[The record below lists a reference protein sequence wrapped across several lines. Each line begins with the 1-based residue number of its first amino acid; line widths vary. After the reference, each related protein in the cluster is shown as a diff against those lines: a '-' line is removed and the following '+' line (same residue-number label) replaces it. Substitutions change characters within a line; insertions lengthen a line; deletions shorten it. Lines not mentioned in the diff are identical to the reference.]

1 MTTTIHNLASLRQ
14 FFNAERILICFN
26 GPISRNLIGE
36 IGQALRSHIEG
47 SRGDGSTAM
56 DVFSV
61 YIEMSQNIRHYAGTV
76 GYGDAEAS
84 ATVVIATTPDQRF
97 AVSAGNL
104 VELADGHALVERVQ
118 ALASLDKAGLKALY
132 KQQLRQP
139 REPQRSTGA
148 GLGLIEIARRASEPL
163 EVSLE
168 PQADGGRG
176 FLILR
181 AII

>member
-1 MTTTIHNLASLRQ
+1 MTATIHDLASLRQ

-26 GPISRNLIGE
+26 GPISRTLIGE
-36 IGQALRSHIEG
+36 IGQALRSHIEA

-61 YIEMSQNIRHYAGTV
+61 YIEMSQNIRHYASAR

-84 ATVVIATTPDQRF
+84 ATVVIATTPDDRY

-104 VELADGHALVERVQ
+104 VELADGHALIERVH
-118 ALASLDKAGLKALY
+118 ALAGLDKAALKALY

-139 REPQRSTGA
+139 RESQRSSGA
-148 GLGLIEIARRASEPL
+148 GLGLIEIARRASQPL

-168 PQADGGRG
+168 EQGDGRA

>member
-1 MTTTIHNLASLRQ
+1 MTVAIHNLASLRQ

-36 IGQALRSHIEG
+36 IGQALRSHIEASQG
-47 SRGDGSTAM
+47 NGSTAM

-61 YIEMSQNIRHYAGTV
+61 YIEMSQNIRHYASAS
-76 GYGDAEAS
+76 GYGEAEAS
-84 ATVVIATTPDQRF
+84 ATVVIATTPDDRY

-104 VELADGHALVERVQ
+104 VELTDGRALLERVQ
-118 ALASLDKAGLKALY
+118 ELAGLDKGSLKALY

-139 REPQRSTGA
+139 REPQRSSGA
-148 GLGLIEIARRASEPL
+148 GLGLIEIARRASQPL
-163 EVSLE
+163 EASLE
-168 PQADGGRG
+168 PQDDGRG

>member
-1 MTTTIHNLASLRQ
+1 MTATIHSLSTLRQ

-26 GPISRNLIGE
+26 GPISRTLIGE
-36 IGQALRSHIEG
+36 IGQALRSHIEAC
-47 SRGDGSTAM
+47 RTDGGTAM

-61 YIEMSQNIRHYAGTV
+61 YIEMSQNIRHYASDR
-76 GYGDAEAS
+76 GYGDADSS
-84 ATVVIATTPDQRF
+84 ATVVIATTPENRY
-97 AVSAGNL
+97 AVSSGNL
-104 VELADGHALVERVQ
+104 VELADGRVLLDRVK
-118 ALASLDKAGLKALY
+118 ALAGLDKAALKVLY

-139 REPQRSTGA
+139 REAQRSSGA
-148 GLGLIEIARRASEPL
+148 GLGLIEIARRASQPL

-168 PQADGGRG
+168 EQHDGRG